1 MDIQKRCQW
10 CGKPFIAHKMTTLY
24 CSTACIDKAYRA
36 KKKQKL
42 KEQVE
47 DEQQITLPIVESIG
61 DKPYLTPMEA
71 AKLLGVGKTTIYRYM
86 AQGQVKALRLP
97 ARTLV
102 RRSDLEAMFENAP
115 AYVKRNNRKHK
126 IDSDSYTM
134 KEICEK
140 YEVTRKVAMR
150 RIEHFD
156 IPKIY
161 EGRNVSFSKTAVDR
175 YFAQLIEDFNKE
187 DYYTVL
193 YLIKAFLFAGIVY
206 FFILYRLIP
215 LPSGAPTWNG

>member
-1 MDIQKRCQW
+1 
-10 CGKPFIAHKMTTLY
+10 MTTLY

-36 KKKQKL
+36 KKKLKM
-42 KEQVE
+42 KEQIE
-47 DEQQITLPIVESIG
+47 DGQQVALPIVESIG

-86 AQGQVKALRLP
+86 AQGLFKALRLP

-102 RRSDLEAMFENAP
+102 RRSDLEAMFDNAP

-134 KEICEK
+134 KEICDK
-140 YEVTRKVAMR
+140 IQVTRKVAIR
-150 RIEHFD
+150 RIEHFG

-161 EGRNVSFSKTAVDR
+161 EGRNVSLD
-175 YFAQLIEDFNKE
+175 
-187 DYYTVL
+187 
-193 YLIKAFLFAGIVY
+193 
-206 FFILYRLIP
+206 
-215 LPSGAPTWNG
+215 

>member
-47 DEQQITLPIVESIG
+47 DEQQVALPIVESIG

-86 AQGQVKALRLP
+86 ASSDIRKSQVS
-97 ARTLV
+97 RTV
-102 RRSDLEAMFENAP
+102 SIAFISKRPSTNSSAPRTRMTHKSDLF
-115 AYVKRNNRKHK
+115 
-126 IDSDSYTM
+126 
-134 KEICEK
+134 
-140 YEVTRKVAMR
+140 
-150 RIEHFD
+150 
-156 IPKIY
+156 
-161 EGRNVSFSKTAVDR
+161 
-175 YFAQLIEDFNKE
+175 
-187 DYYTVL
+187 
-193 YLIKAFLFAGIVY
+193 
-206 FFILYRLIP
+206 RLIP
-215 LPSGAPTWNG
+215 RRKSIIFK